1 MTGFTGSSV
10 WHMLYSFPP
19 NDFAEVERGYEDFAE
34 RWGPIIDVFDAE
46 GVRFALEVHPTEIAY
61 DFVTTRKTLAA
72 IDHREGFGINFD
84 PSHFEHQFLD
94 SAAFVTEFADR
105 IYHVHVKDSIRR
117 LDGRSSILGGHL
129 NFGEA
134 GRGWDFVSPGHGDVD
149 FEALF
154 RALNRI
160 GYQGPLSV
168 EWEDSGMDRD
178 WGAPDALAF
187 VRRDGLR
194 AVDGGVRRGVREGG
208 LDEQGRL
215 RHDGRV
221 RRRGRHPDHR
231 RRHARLRVHGQGP
244 LERVQDAGLHDLAA
258 AADAAAGLDRGPQ
271 RGGRRGRRAPLRLH
285 ATHVTDWK
293 LDGRRRPRIGVFDNS
308 GPNNFHAEP
317 TIAAAEAGKH
327 VICEKPLGRDR
338 GRGVRDLAAR
348 RRRRA

>member
-1 MTGFTGSSV
+1 MSRPVTLFTGQWADLPVAELAATCAEWGFDGLELACWGDHFEVDRALADDAYCRERRELLEQNGLGCWALGAHLVGQAVCDRIDARHQAILPPEVWADGDEAGVRERAAERMKDTARAAAALGVPVVTGFTGSAI
-10 WHMLYSFPP
+10 WHQLYSFPP
-19 NDFAEVERGYEDFAE
+19 NDWAQVQRGYEDFAE

-105 IYHVHVKDSIRR
+105 IYHVHIKDSIRH

-129 NFGEA
+129 NFGET

-149 FEALF
+149 FEALL

-187 VRRDGLR
+187 VRASDFAPSTL
-194 AVDGGVRRGVREGG
+194 AFDAAFAREG
-208 LDEQGRL
+208 
-215 RHDGRV
+215 
-221 RRRGRHPDHR
+221 
-231 RRHARLRVHGQGP
+231 
-244 LERVQDAGLHDLAA
+244 
-258 AADAAAGLDRGPQ
+258 
-271 RGGRRGRRAPLRLH
+271 
-285 ATHVTDWK
+285 
-293 LDGRRRPRIGVFDNS
+293 S
-308 GPNNFHAEP
+308 
-317 TIAAAEAGKH
+317 
-327 VICEKPLGRDR
+327 
-338 GRGVRDLAAR
+338 
-348 RRRRA
+348 